1 MYQEVDPTILMDE
14 ENPADS
20 LGPTS
25 RPDNGKWQPLVD
37 HCMKLYE
44 TFDKSEYRAKKKE
57 EIKMARL
64 AYEQI
69 PDPAL
74 IDWPWEGAYN
84 IVMPLLTIAVD
95 NLEPRLVAGLVGKD
109 PILLFEMGS
118 KIVPGVK
125 PDDLKICENWYNGEL
140 KDSVK
145 IEQVAR
151 GIVHTLLNEGTY
163 YAVPRYRLEK
173 TIRKDFLYNEQGQ
186 MVPHPITGLPSVREI
201 EEVIADGGTIEAV
214 PFDDVLCADNLGTME
229 EWENGDKIWIVR
241 PTYGELMRSRGL
253 LGYMPDMIGPWLIAE
268 KMQRR
273 MSEDEQTESQKVAGV
288 EITGN
293 ETIRCGCF
301 MITYYS
307 KKDEE
312 QDENEQT
319 NFEEEKIVALIALDS
334 QTVLRVVKLRD
345 LNWRNESILKRI
357 RLFPEEG
364 RSYGT
369 GFYGKI
375 KGIQE
380 GSTAFLNTSLNYGDL
395 SMLPFY
401 FYSTGEG
408 PTTKKPVAP
417 GEGVEVGDVQKILFP
432 KFNTEPSTIFKWLE
446 FLIAIYERV
455 SSIANPQ
462 IGRPNDTAKTAT
474 EQLLVVQEGNIKF
487 NYQAQ
492 TSKDEFVALLA
503 TLYDL
508 YYQYMP
514 LNKTFQWKGQQVQIP
529 RPALRRNYSFSLTSS
544 TESAN
549 KLIERKEAEDIY
561 KMSANNPLANPLT
574 AWEDLLK
581 AYGKTDLK
589 RYTAPGAGQLFQAII
604 QNPELKKVVGDYLAT
619 KQAVAQEV
627 TGGPGGGPPRPQPKQ
642 LAGGMQ

>member
-1 MYQEVDPTILMDE
+1 
-14 ENPADS
+14 
-20 LGPTS
+20 
-25 RPDNGKWQPLVD
+25 
-37 HCMKLYE
+37 
-44 TFDKSEYRAKKKE
+44 
-57 EIKMARL
+57 
-64 AYEQI
+64 
-69 PDPAL
+69 
-74 IDWPWEGAYN
+74 
-84 IVMPLLTIAVD
+84 
-95 NLEPRLVAGLVGKD
+95 
-109 PILLFEMGS
+109 
-118 KIVPGVK
+118 
-125 PDDLKICENWYNGEL
+125 
-140 KDSVK
+140 
-145 IEQVAR
+145 
-151 GIVHTLLNEGTY
+151 
-163 YAVPRYRLEK
+163 
-173 TIRKDFLYNEQGQ
+173 
-186 MVPHPITGLPSVREI
+186 
-201 EEVIADGGTIEAV
+201 
-214 PFDDVLCADNLGTME
+214 
-229 EWENGDKIWIVR
+229 
-241 PTYGELMRSRGL
+241 
-253 LGYMPDMIGPWLIAE
+253 
-268 KMQRR
+268 
-273 MSEDEQTESQKVAGV
+273 
-288 EITGN
+288 
-293 ETIRCGCF
+293 
-301 MITYYS
+301 
-307 KKDEE
+307 
-312 QDENEQT
+312 
-319 NFEEEKIVALIALDS
+319 
-334 QTVLRVVKLRD
+334 VKLRD

-401 FYSTGEG
+401 FYSQGEG
-408 PTTKKPVAP
+408 PTTKQPVAP
-417 GEGVEVGDVQKILFP
+417 GEGVEVGDVQKIIFP

-529 RPALRRNYSFSLTSS
+529 RPALRRNYSFTLTSS

-589 RYTAPGAGQLFQAII
+589 RYTAPGAGQLFAAII

-627 TGGPGGGPPRPQPKQ
+627 TGQPGGGPPRPQPKQ